1 MRRILTTTCVMW
13 LQAVHTSSRTLGVC
27 WELLRG
33 AARYVHR
40 VVAVGKCMESVCC
53 RCRPHSYSLRLHAS
67 SCCAQSTKEMPA
79 VALLRQH
86 LEACVQRAFNNC
98 CLLR

>member
-1 MRRILTTTCVMW
+1 M
-13 LQAVHTSSRTLGVC
+13 LQVQAAQLPPRCNPRLRALSNCLQPGKLCTQHI
-27 WELLRG
+27 EQQLL
-33 AARYVHR
+33 A
-40 VVAVGKCMESVCC
+40 
-53 RCRPHSYSLRLHAS
+53 RCRPHSYSLCLHAS
-67 SCCAQSTKEMPA
+67 SCCAQSTREMPA